1 MRTASRS
8 RLPIFLVVATLSATA
23 VAATFAGASSPVTA
37 AEPPV
42 TVVSNDFEDGTAQGW
57 ASRGGEESVANSSDV
72 AHGGTHSLVVTSR
85 AKEWQGPIL
94 DVLDTMEFGT
104 QYTISV
110 WMRLAAGAGSTEAR
124 LSVERRSGDTAN
136 YDQVVGNTPVSESGW
151 TQLKGTYTLANDVDF
166 LGVYVETSAGTASF
180 HIDDFLMSYVGFS
193 PVQTDLPA
201 LKDVFADDFPIG
213 TAVSR
218 PQLLGEQAELLT
230 HHFNSITPGNAMK
243 WDATER
249 TENSFTYT
257 DADAMVEFAR
267 ANDLK
272 VRGHTLVWHQQT
284 PAWVFSDT
292 DGNALTPT
300 AASKEL
306 VLSRL
311 ENHIRNVAGRWKDDI
326 YAWDVVNEVIDETQS
341 DGLRRSEWYTL
352 TGLDYIRTAFRVAR
366 EVAPTAKLYINDYST
381 TGSSKRDKLY
391 DLVKQ
396 LKSEGIPID
405 GVGHQMHC
413 NIDWPSAADTEA
425 AIKKFAGLGVEQQ
438 VTEMDISVYTNNND
452 SLTTIP
458 PELLARQA
466 ARYKALF
473 EVFRRN
479 ASSLTAV
486 ILWGLADND
495 TWLKTWPKSR
505 LDLPLLFDEQLQA
518 KPAYWSVVATAGV
531 TGGPSQTGPGS
542 CRVSYRLTS
551 QWQGGFQSD
560 VKITNTGDTGIY
572 VSWTLTWDFTDGQT
586 VSQGWNASFSQSGT
600 TVTATSDSWNGDLP
614 AGGSVAFGF
623 VGKPGGG
630 TSNSAPTAFTLNGT
644 SCTLA

>member
-1 MRTASRS
+1 MRTAPRR
-8 RLPIFLVVATLSATA
+8 RLSIVLLVTALSATT
-23 VAATFAGASSPVTA
+23 VAAALLRSASPVTA

-42 TVVSNDFEDGTAQGW
+42 TVISADFEDGTTQGW
-57 ASRGGEESVANSSDV
+57 AARGADEAVTNSTAV
-72 AHGGTHSLVVTSR
+72 AHGGTHSLVVTGR
-85 AKEWQGPIL
+85 AKEWQAPIL
-94 DVLDTMEFGT
+94 DVLDTMELGT

-110 WMRLAAGAGSTEAR
+110 WMRLASGAGSAEAR
-124 LSVERRSGDTAN
+124 LSVERRSGETAS
-136 YDQVVGNTPVSESGW
+136 YDQVVGNTAVSETDW
-151 TQLKGTYTLANDVDF
+151 TNLKGTYTLANDVDF
-166 LGVYVETSAGTASF
+166 LTVYVETSAGTASF

-201 LKDVFADDFPIG
+201 LKDVFAADFPIG

-230 HHFNSITPGNAMK
+230 HHFNAITPGNAMK

-257 DADAMVEFAR
+257 DADAMVEFAKIHQ
-267 ANDLK
+267 LK

-284 PAWVFSDT
+284 PAWVFSDASGT
-292 DGNALTPT
+292 ALTPT

-326 YAWDVVNEVIDETQS
+326 YAWDVVNEVVDEEQS
-341 DGLRRSEWYTL
+341 DGLRRSDWYNL

-366 EVAPTAKLYINDYST
+366 EVAPAAKLYINDYST

-391 DLVKQ
+391 NLVKQ
-396 LKSEGIPID
+396 LKSEGVPVD
-405 GVGHQMHC
+405 GVGHQMHG

-452 SLTTIP
+452 SLATIP
-458 PELLARQA
+458 PELLIRQA

-531 TGGPSQTGPGS
+531 TGGPSQNVPGS
-542 CRVSYRLTS
+542 CQVSYRLTS

-572 VSWTLTWDFTDGQT
+572 VSWALSWDFTDGQT

-600 TVTATSDSWNGDLP
+600 KVTATSDSWNGDLP
-614 AGGSVAFGF
+614 VGGSVAFGF
-623 VGKPGGG
+623 VGKPGGA
-630 TSNSAPTAFTLNGT
+630 SNSAPTAFALNGT
-644 SCTLA
+644 ACSIA